1 MTIAEI
7 QHDLL
12 KHHTAFN
19 NAIML
24 LNAHDF
30 SRSTDK
36 KWNAGEQ
43 LDHIIRSTSPVL
55 LAFRL
60 PSFLPKLI
68 FGTAN
73 RPSRSYEVLVEKYI
87 EKLNAGGKAS
97 GRFIPST
104 VAFTHRKEYTD
115 RLTKIID
122 RLSHQV
128 TTFTEEDL
136 DRLIL
141 PHPLLGKLTYREM
154 LYFTIYHVQHHHKQL
169 P

>member
-1 MTIAEI
+1 MSIAEI
-7 QHDLL
+7 QQDLL

-19 NAIML
+19 TAIML
-24 LNAHDF
+24 LSAHDF
-30 SRSTDK
+30 SRSVDK
-36 KWNAGEQ
+36 KWSADQQ
-43 LDHIIRSTSPVL
+43 LDHIIRSTAPVL

-60 PSFLPKLI
+60 PNFLPKLI
-68 FGTAN
+68 FGVAN
-73 RPSRSYEVLVEKYI
+73 RPSRSYQVLVEKYR

-97 GRFIPST
+97 GRFIPSSID
-104 VAFTHRKEYTD
+104 VVQRKEYTD
-115 RLTKIID
+115 RLAKIIY